1 MEELG
6 LLRACHSG
14 CRSSQRWVKAL
25 DRRVSIV
32 TAHSA
37 EEKKAPGVGPA
48 QMREMSSILPAT
60 GSRMTGVGCEA
71 SRVSGKRCS
80 LQAPTVHVMVSV
92 GGFRLS
98 ERRCRRLRRSSD
110 GTEMQIVANGRR
122 TRGRLSKRSGYSD
135 RLGAVQRIEMGVGGV
150 GDGEGEVMLV
160 VRTQR
165 ARAELRDA
173 QCGLGAT
180 VGVTGAGA
188 LLQSETKHQTD

>member
-25 DRRVSIV
+25 DKRVSIV

-80 LQAPTVHVMVSV
+80 LQAPTVHVMVPV

-98 ERRCRRLRRSSD
+98 ERRCRRLRRTTSQKLGWDGDADCSEWTSD
-110 GTEMQIVANGRR
+110 QRPAFE
-122 TRGRLSKRSGYSD
+122 
-135 RLGAVQRIEMGVGGV
+135 AV
-150 GDGEGEVMLV
+150 
-160 VRTQR
+160 
-165 ARAELRDA
+165 
-173 QCGLGAT
+173 GL
-180 VGVTGAGA
+180 
-188 LLQSETKHQTD
+188 

>member
-1 MEELG
+1 MTTSMEELG

-25 DRRVSIV
+25 DKRVSIV

-80 LQAPTVHVMVSV
+80 LQAPTVHVMVPV

-135 RLGAVQRIEMGVGGV
+135 RLGAVQR
-150 GDGEGEVMLV
+150 
-160 VRTQR
+160 
-165 ARAELRDA
+165 
-173 QCGLGAT
+173 
-180 VGVTGAGA
+180 
-188 LLQSETKHQTD
+188 